1 MCENYIS
8 LHVRVYCLKKNNA
21 KEAYN
26 ATYDCDQW
34 LQIA

>member
-8 LHVRVYCLKKNNA
+8 LRVYCLKKNNA